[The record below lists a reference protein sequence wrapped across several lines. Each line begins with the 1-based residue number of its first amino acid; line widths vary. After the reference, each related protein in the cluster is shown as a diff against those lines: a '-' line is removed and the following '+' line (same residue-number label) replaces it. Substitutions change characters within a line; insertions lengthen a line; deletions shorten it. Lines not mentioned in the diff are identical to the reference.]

1 MALYPLASVET
12 PAELRRRVEAVT
24 LPQNFARMLDELA
37 GRFGEAE
44 AWRFIEAEGRWKSL
58 SYTALR
64 DTVYRVADALDRFG
78 ILRGDHVMV
87 MANNRPEFPLVW
99 LALGCLGAVMVPA
112 NVKYTA
118 REIDYLVNDAEVSFA
133 IVDPPFLGAFR
144 EAGQGRRLVDPA
156 HMVLMGADDA
166 GLCGLD
172 ALYAAASSRRP
183 AGWDLPPDTVVNIQ
197 YTSGTTGFP
206 KGCLLTHDY
215 WMLIGLVTYAQAGL
229 PLRNI
234 LIAQHFYYL
243 DPQLLLMMG
252 LLAGATCFIAAKPS
266 LKRFMDWVRDYQIH
280 YCILFEPVF
289 KAPPGPR
296 DGDNALRVVNTYGFT
311 PINHAPFEQRF
322 NTRAREAFGM
332 TEIGAALYVP
342 VDRADY
348 VGSGSCGIP
357 VPFREAKVMVGA
369 EREAAPD
376 EVGELWVKGRSLM
389 QGYWKR
395 PEVNAEHFVDGWYRT
410 GDLFLRDGAG
420 FFYYRGRSKDMI
432 RRNAENVA
440 AREVE
445 TVLREMDEIEE
456 AAVVAVPDE
465 LKGEE
470 VKAYILLRPGIAQG
484 SVSPAQILAHCA
496 GRLARFKIPRYIAF
510 VDSFPMTMSDRV
522 EKKVLLAG
530 VADLRAGAYDA
541 DEKRWREGD
550 R

>member
-1 MALYPLASVET
+1 LYPLDSVET
-12 PAELRRRVEAVT
+12 PAELRRRIESVA

-37 GRFGEAE
+37 ARYGDAE
-44 AWRFIEAEGRWKSL
+44 AWRFIEAGARWASL
-58 SYTALR
+58 GYAGLR
-64 DTVYRVADALDRFG
+64 DAVFRVADALDRFG
-78 ILRGDHVMV
+78 IRRGDHVIV

-112 NVKYTA
+112 NIKYTA
-118 REIDYLVNDAEVSFA
+118 REIDYLVTDAEVRFA
-133 IVDPPFLGAFR
+133 VVDPPFLAVFR
-144 EAGQGRRLVDPA
+144 SAEHGRRLVDPA
-156 HMVLMGADDA
+156 RMVLLGPDEA
-166 GLCGLD
+166 GLSGLD
-172 ALYAAASSRRP
+172 ALYDSASMRRP
-183 AGWDLPPDTVVNIQ
+183 AGWDLPRDTTINVQ

-215 WMLIGLVTYAQAGL
+215 WMLIGLVTYAQAGV

-243 DPQLLLMMG
+243 DPQLLMMMA
-252 LLAGATCFIAAKPS
+252 LLAGATCFIATKPS

-289 KAPPGPR
+289 KAPSDPR
-296 DGDNALRVVNTYGFT
+296 DGDNELRVVNTYGFT
-311 PINHAPFEQRF
+311 PSNHALFEKRF

-342 VDRADY
+342 IDRPDY

-357 VPFREAKVMVGA
+357 VPFREAKVVVGG
-369 EREAAPD
+369 EREAARG
-376 EVGELWVKGRSLM
+376 EVGELWVRGRSLM

-395 PEVNAEHFVDGWYRT
+395 PEVNADHFVDGWYRT
-410 GDLFLRDGAG
+410 GDLFTRDGNG
-420 FFYYRGRSKDMI
+420 FYYYRGRSKDMI

-456 AAVVAVPDE
+456 AAVVAVPDD

-470 VKAYILLRPGIAQG
+470 VKAYILLRPGVERG
-484 SVSPAQILAHCA
+484 SVSPARILEHCA

-510 VDSFPMTMSDRV
+510 VDSFPMTMSNRV
-522 EKKVLLAG
+522 EKKVLVTG
-530 VADLRAGAYDA
+530 VPDLRADAYDA
-541 DEKRWREGD
+541 DENRWR
-550 R
+550 

>member
-12 PAELRRRVEAVT
+12 PAELRRRVEAVR
-24 LPQNFARMLDELA
+24 LPQNFPRMLDELA
-37 GRFGEAE
+37 GRHGEAE
-44 AWRFIEAEGRWKSL
+44 AWRFIEAQGRWASL
-58 SYTALR
+58 GYVALR
-64 DTVYRVADALDRFG
+64 EAVFRVADALDRFG
-78 ILRGDHVMV
+78 VRRGDHVIV

-118 REIDYLVNDAEVSFA
+118 REIDYLVSDAEVRFA
-133 IVDPPFLGAFR
+133 VVDPSFLGPFR
-144 EAGQGRRLVDPA
+144 AAEHGRRLVDPA
-156 HMVLMGADDA
+156 RMVLMGPDDA
-166 GLCGLD
+166 GLSGLD
-172 ALYAAASSRRP
+172 RLYDAASSRRP
-183 AGWDLPPDTVVNIQ
+183 AGWDLSCETTVNIQ

-215 WMLIGLVTYAQAGL
+215 WMLIGLVTYAQAGV

-252 LLAGATCFIAAKPS
+252 LLAGATCFIATKPS

-289 KAPPGPR
+289 KAPPDPR

-311 PINHAPFEQRF
+311 PVNHAPFEQRF
-322 NTRAREAFGM
+322 KTRAREAFGM

-342 VDRADY
+342 VDRTDY

-357 VPFREAKVMVGA
+357 VPFREAKVMVGGD
-369 EREAAPD
+369 REAAPD

-410 GDLFLRDGAG
+410 GDLFKRDGEG

-432 RRNAENVA
+432 RRNGENVA

-445 TVLREMDEIEE
+445 TVLREMDQIEE
-456 AAVVAVPDE
+456 AAVVAVPDD

-470 VKAYILLRPGIAQG
+470 VKAYILLRPGIAAG
-484 SVSPAQILAHCA
+484 SVAPQQILAHCA
-496 GRLARFKIPRYIAF
+496 TRLARFKIPRYLAF
-510 VDSFPMTMSDRV
+510 VGSFPMTMSDRV
-522 EKKVLLAG
+522 EKKVLVAG
-530 VADLRAGAYDA
+530 VADLRTGAYDA
-541 DEKRWREGD
+541 DENRWR
-550 R
+550 